1 MKSIPLCIFVAVLSA
16 ASSAEAAEDDP
27 GKYVG
32 LMSQYLT
39 LTEQVSDVASRPES
53 TLFLAVEG
61 IFEIYEQRRDAPAA
75 IKHLERILADHG
87 NNRTLRNIVR
97 LKLRDIYK
105 ETGQGDK
112 ALEQLDLMIDENAG

>member
-1 MKSIPLCIFVAVLSA
+1 MKVLSTAVIA
-16 ASSAEAAEDDP
+16 AMMAFGTNSYAADDDP
-27 GKYVG
+27 AKYVG

-39 LTEQVSDVASRPES
+39 LTEQVSDVTSRPAS

-75 IKHLERILADHG
+75 VEHLEQILADHG

-105 ETGQGDK
+105 ETGQSDK
-112 ALEQLDLMIDENAG
+112 ALEQLDLIIDENAG